1 MPPWSSDERW
11 RQGRVVSALYT
22 GCLPA
27 VVLGDLMLIV
37 LLCSSMLQ
45 PLILNY
51 TVPHAM
57 PAIDMCGSCADHPG
71 AIGSAGCKHGT
82 VGRQVLVQT
91 CGTAVRL
98 LIC

>member
-1 MPPWSSDERW
+1 MSAGARGVLFLRCALAVCQLSSW
-11 RQGRVVSALYT
+11 
-22 GCLPA
+22 
-27 VVLGDLMLIV
+27 GDLMLIV

-57 PAIDMCGSCADHPG
+57 PAIDMCGSCAYHPG

-82 VGRQVLVQT
+82 VGRQGLGFRVFRV
-91 CGTAVRL
+91 
-98 LIC
+98 